1 MKFQVNLL
9 FTILML
15 LTLFSWSSCRNGPPN
30 KDANVASPSPRSS
43 VNTINGNGSNI
54 NGNPDGKKVDAEEI
68 DNSVA
73 NADTAM
79 IFKVDKDVS
88 LKNKGAADFVS
99 IVSGLFRNGDVLRVG
114 AQALAWVT
122 CPDGHVCPLGAG
134 DYYDCCNVACAEP
147 IQMRPPDGETRVMMR
162 RIDLPSGER
171 QKFETAELRIRKL
184 GADEVTEQFLIAN
197 LYSSWKL
204 TEANDEVEKLSVK
217 LKNHEAQQKLG
228 ALYVPLVRKTGDL
241 YFKIDQKVKAERSYT
256 KAIEIA
262 PAQSDEREKAAAHSS
277 LGQLYETTGRKKA
290 AVENLQ
296 KATTIYE
303 KEGETQKA
311 TRVRSAMTKVQSP

>member
-1 MKFQVNLL
+1 MKSQVNRL
-9 FTILML
+9 FSILVL
-15 LTLFSWSSCRNGPPN
+15 LTLFSWSCGSHPPN
-30 KDANVASPSPRSS
+30 HDANVATPSPQSS
-43 VNTINGNGSNI
+43 VDRTHGNGSNE
-54 NGNPDGKKVDAEEI
+54 NGNLTVEKVQPEEI

-88 LKNKGAADFVS
+88 LKSRGAAVFNS
-99 IVSGLFRNGDVLRVG
+99 ILNGLFHNGDILRVG
-114 AQALAWVT
+114 EQAFAWVT
-122 CPDGHVCPLGAG
+122 CPDGHVCALGTG
-134 DYYDCCNVACAEP
+134 DYTDCCNVTCAEP

-162 RIDLPSGER
+162 KIELPAGER
-171 QKFETAELRIRKL
+171 QQFETAEFRIRKL

-204 TEANDEVEKLSVK
+204 SEANDEVEKLSFK
-217 LKNHEAQQKLG
+217 LKDKEAQQKLG
-228 ALYVPLVRKTGDL
+228 ALYVPLIRKTGDL
-241 YFKIDQKVKAERSYT
+241 YFKIDEKVKAERNYH
-256 KAIEIA
+256 KALEIA
-262 PAQSDEREKAAAHSS
+262 PAASNEQEKAAAHSS
-277 LGQLYETTGRKKA
+277 LGKLYETTGRKEA

-311 TRVRSAMTKVQSP
+311 TRIRSAITKVQRP